1 MFSSKVKEQLLKITR
16 DALHEGEMKFLPF
29 MKLFNDLNLNDEV
42 MPIPN
47 TYLVRHHPNK
57 DFIAIM
63 TYYITTGSLPADY
76 AFLIKSYLAFV
87 RKMESYLNT
96 GHEDLRGAIISV
108 MENSEVRT
116 RVVRNEKEDILFLIT
131 RALFPKHTK
140 SLMEYKS
147 DIIKLFTQIWPS
159 IQPKMINELFYQTIY
174 QSVLNAK
181 FMNLNA
187 LDLVHLFLQQFK
199 KVNQISFDFDMKR
212 LRLFEYF
219 R

>member
-1 MFSSKVKEQLLKITR
+1 
-16 DALHEGEMKFLPF
+16 
-29 MKLFNDLNLNDEV
+29 
-42 MPIPN
+42 
-47 TYLVRHHPNK
+47 
-57 DFIAIM
+57 
-63 TYYITTGSLPADY
+63 
-76 AFLIKSYLAFV
+76 
-87 RKMESYLNT
+87 
-96 GHEDLRGAIISV
+96 

-116 RVVRNEKEDILFLIT
+116 RVIRNEKEDILFLIT

-159 IQPKMINELFYQTIY
+159 VQPKMINELFYQTIY

-199 KVNQISFDFDMKR
+199 KVNQISFDFDINAYAYLNISDK
-212 LRLFEYF
+212 LREMITSFNTPLDIPKENNSEVQLLPIALDLD
-219 R
+219 